1 MDAGSNSPVFPR
13 SVDLTKLNRGHRF
26 RALAIRA
33 LAVAA
38 LLVASASLGLAE
50 DVLAQAR
57 SLAYSGKAQ
66 REAALDL
73 LKQHLTQEPDDTDA
87 RVFYGIVLSWQGRYD
102 EAREQLSQVLAKR
115 PDHGDALPA
124 LINVELWS
132 DHPARAEQLARD
144 ALARQPDNVEL
155 LLAQA
160 HALRNMGHRSE
171 AIAVLDHVLQLSPGN
186 VDAIR
191 MRSSTF
197 DVSGKWDT
205 RPVAEA
211 DFSYYWYSDG
221 RSPLRQSSLSLRVPT
236 PVGSITGT
244 ENRADQFGL
253 VSYQTDLEFYP
264 HFRPGTYG
272 YLEFGYSADGNLFP
286 GYRGSADLFQ
296 SIGNGF
302 ELSGGYR
309 HLQFSSGVDIY
320 TFALAKYRGKW
331 LFTGRGFVTPGSP
344 GTSGT
349 ALLEAR
355 RFFGSEGRY
364 DYIEFRYSV
373 GASPALANTVGEVQ
387 TLTSQSFHATLNKVI
402 RRRWALVGN
411 GGLDLEQQAG
421 LHNLRRYQLEG
432 SIYYRF

>member
-1 MDAGSNSPVFPR
+1 LICGYRLRAYAYLA
-13 SVDLTKLNRGHRF
+13 LT
-26 RALAIRA
+26 
-33 LAVAA
+33 VAA
-38 LLVASASLGLAE
+38 LLVASASPGFAD
-50 DVLAQAR
+50 DVLSQAR
-57 SLAYSGKAQ
+57 SLAYSGKDH
-66 REAALDL
+66 RDAALDL
-73 LKQHLTQEPDDTDA
+73 LKQHLAQDPDDTDA

-132 DHPARAEQLARD
+132 DHPARAEQLARE
-144 ALARQPDNVEL
+144 ALARQPNNVEL

-160 HALRNMGHRSE
+160 HALRNMGHR
-171 AIAVLDHVLQLSPGN
+171 AGAVTVLDQVLQLSPGN
-186 VDAIR
+186 DEARAMKNAISEGVD
-191 MRSSTF
+191 
-197 DVSGKWDT
+197 KWDT
-205 RPVAEA
+205 QPVAEA

-221 RSPLRQSSLSLRVPT
+221 RTPLIQSALSLRVPT
-236 PVGSITGT
+236 PVGSITAT
-244 ENRADQFGL
+244 ENRADQYSL

-264 HFRPGTYG
+264 HFRPGLYG
-272 YLEFGYSADGNLFP
+272 YLEFGYSADGNLYP
-286 GYRGSADLFQ
+286 GYRGSADLFA
-296 SIGNGF
+296 SVGRGY
-302 ELSGGYR
+302 EVSGGYR
-309 HLQFSSGVDIY
+309 HLQFNSGVDIY

-355 RFFGSEGRY
+355 RFLSSEGRY
-364 DYIEFRYSV
+364 DYVEFRYSV
-373 GASPALANTVGEVQ
+373 GASPAQATTIGEIQ

-402 RRRWALVGN
+402 YKRWAVVGN

-432 SIYYRF
+432 TIYYRF